1 MQEQGKGDWG
11 FGISDWGRGRIWN
24 KEGRNR
30 GREIGDLGLVIGE
43 EEEFGIR
50 KAGTGEGRLGIWD

>member
-1 MQEQGKGDWG
+1 MVVWG

-24 KEGRNR
+24 KECRNR

-43 EEEFGIR
+43 EEREN
-50 KAGTGEGRLGIWD
+50 EGRLGI

>member
-1 MQEQGKGDWG
+1 LRFE
-11 FGISDWGRGRIWN
+11 IRGRGGN
-24 KEGRNR
+24 EECRNR